1 MGASSSNKINN
12 NPCVKPLLISFT
24 RIKEFR
30 DIFYKEPEKT
40 LSKIFY
46 LLCKDEKEVKT
57 CVEDFNSLVKDKK
70 GHYIGL
76 NFHQLLDFILDTL
89 NEELNENK
97 HKDRDRE
104 KNIKDYAENFSEMTN
119 SIIERLFFG
128 SKQLAKTCKTCNRV
142 DYNYEIFSKFY
153 FDLTNNE
160 SNVDMKDLLHTDK
173 EERKICANCNTK
185 QDFEVKIK
193 YLNLP
198 EILIINFNIKEYNKQ
213 IEYYKNMCFGNEP
226 FILTGF
232 IMKKD
237 EKDRDVEDFNVFFE
251 ENKKWYIYRTAD
263 NLKLEIADITDITGN
278 PIVTFYKRDKIFYYD
293 IYNETINL
301 LKDQENIKDLI
312 NEHLVA
318 DADYEKYYLVNK
330 NWYFK
335 IIKIFEDEINYSKEG
350 FINTEENIKNELK
363 KKNVDLIMKY
373 RLYSER
379 KKNLKDEE
387 KVDMMFENNLK
398 VYYPKDF
405 LLVKENVFNNFYN
418 LIYSSELTQKYLYEV
433 KFGENYIFIKDKIEN
448 KENNNNETIFVCYF
462 NKNNNKIDVECILK
476 YFNPCFDEE
485 IEKYISN
492 RGGIEYFY
500 LKKELKLDEEGI
512 QNIIDT
518 KTKNTIGNLINIKNP
533 VNHFDLGRYS
543 LENKKDNCNNN
554 NVPGLSIRM
563 SMFEDDVH
571 NNTGVML
578 SKNFNN
584 FQNWNNFN
592 MSNINMNNQVFNN
605 QQN

>member
-1 MGASSSNKINN
+1 
-12 NPCVKPLLISFT
+12 
-24 RIKEFR
+24 
-30 DIFYKEPEKT
+30 
-40 LSKIFY
+40 
-46 LLCKDEKEVKT
+46 
-57 CVEDFNSLVKDKK
+57 
-70 GHYIGL
+70 
-76 NFHQLLDFILDTL
+76 
-89 NEELNENK
+89 
-97 HKDRDRE
+97 
-104 KNIKDYAENFSEMTN
+104 
-119 SIIERLFFG
+119 
-128 SKQLAKTCKTCNRV
+128 
-142 DYNYEIFSKFY
+142 
-153 FDLTNNE
+153 
-160 SNVDMKDLLHTDK
+160 
-173 EERKICANCNTK
+173 
-185 QDFEVKIK
+185 VKIK

-335 IIKIFEDEINYSKEG
+335 IIKILEDEINYSNEG

-373 RLYSER
+373 RLYFER
-379 KKNLKDEE
+379 KKSLKDEE
-387 KVDMMFENNLK
+387 KVDMMLENNLK

-418 LIYSSELTQKYLYEV
+418 LIYSSELTQK
-433 KFGENYIFIKDKIEN
+433 
-448 KENNNNETIFVCYF
+448 
-462 NKNNNKIDVECILK
+462 
-476 YFNPCFDEE
+476 
-485 IEKYISN
+485 
-492 RGGIEYFY
+492 
-500 LKKELKLDEEGI
+500 
-512 QNIIDT
+512 
-518 KTKNTIGNLINIKNP
+518 
-533 VNHFDLGRYS
+533 
-543 LENKKDNCNNN
+543 
-554 NVPGLSIRM
+554 
-563 SMFEDDVH
+563 
-571 NNTGVML
+571 
-578 SKNFNN
+578 
-584 FQNWNNFN
+584 
-592 MSNINMNNQVFNN
+592 
-605 QQN
+605 